1 MKFNLSFNKLLHNY
15 KLMVIVSVLTALA
28 IWAAVHSVSGEDVIT
43 ISKTAN
49 LTLDNTYA
57 GSTGLKIFSG
67 ASLQVDT
74 KVRGSLFVIYKLNE
88 SNIEIRGDYSDI
100 KGVGDWDV
108 TLSAAKSGDETD
120 YTIIEVIPRKAR
132 VFCDYEDSK
141 TFAISPNIKNVA
153 IKEDTGYQLGPPVV
167 QGEGIENGT
176 IKIHGPKSVIS
187 RIAAISAE
195 IDQSRTISEVATFQA
210 TLVAY
215 DEKGEPV
222 DISLCEFEGL
232 TSADNKVNVIVPVHV
247 KRRVDFTY
255 KFNNIP
261 SGLKNLSNFIKI
273 SPSHIEI
280 IGAPEQVETFADD
293 IANLG
298 TFDFN
303 HIGLEDRQK
312 KIELNIPQGIG
323 VIDGTTEVTVSFNM
337 ENFTSKT
344 IDLEMNSS
352 NTSVIR
358 RPAGR
363 SYQLATQKIGVK
375 LIGSKQSIEKIKASN
390 LSAVIDMADDPT
402 TGVRE
407 FRAMIRV
414 SGFDDVWVY
423 YGESE
428 PSGYQIYMN
437 VS

>member
-141 TFAISPNIKNVA
+141 TFAISPNIKCRNQGRIPVIA
-153 IKEDTGYQLGPPVV
+153 RPAVV

-176 IKIHGPKSVIS
+176 IKIMGEIWYK
-187 RIAAISAE
+187 RIAPAKLTSPDDFGMPIS
-195 IDQSRTISEVATFQA
+195 A

-215 DEKGEPV
+215 DKRGWHQPV
-222 DISLCEFEGL
+222 
-232 TSADNKVNVIVPVHV
+232 
-247 KRRVDFTY
+247 
-255 KFNNIP
+255 
-261 SGLKNLSNFIKI
+261 
-273 SPSHIEI
+273 
-280 IGAPEQVETFADD
+280 
-293 IANLG
+293 
-298 TFDFN
+298 
-303 HIGLEDRQK
+303 
-312 KIELNIPQGIG
+312 
-323 VIDGTTEVTVSFNM
+323 
-337 ENFTSKT
+337 
-344 IDLEMNSS
+344 
-352 NTSVIR
+352 
-358 RPAGR
+358 R
-363 SYQLATQKIGVK
+363 SRG
-375 LIGSKQSIEKIKASN
+375 
-390 LSAVIDMADDPT
+390 
-402 TGVRE
+402 
-407 FRAMIRV
+407 
-414 SGFDDVWVY
+414 
-423 YGESE
+423 
-428 PSGYQIYMN
+428 
-437 VS
+437 